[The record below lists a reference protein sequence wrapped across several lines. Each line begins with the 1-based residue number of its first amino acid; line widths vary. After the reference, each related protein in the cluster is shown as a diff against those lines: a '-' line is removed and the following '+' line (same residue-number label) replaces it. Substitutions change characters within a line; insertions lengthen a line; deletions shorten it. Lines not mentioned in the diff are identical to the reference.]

1 MKILIKWFR
10 SLREY
15 FKEAWYELKKVTW
28 PTRKEL
34 WNSTVTVIVVIVV
47 IGLFLGAV
55 DLVLTFLM
63 GLYLR

>member
-1 MKILIKWFR
+1 MIKWFR
-10 SLREY
+10 SLRTY
-15 FKEAWYELKKVTW
+15 FQEAWYELKKVTW

-47 IGLFLGAV
+47 IGLFLGVV

>member
-1 MKILIKWFR
+1 
-10 SLREY
+10 LRAY
-15 FKEAWYELKKVTW
+15 FQEAWYELKKVTW

-47 IGLFLGAV
+47 IGLFLGV
-55 DLVLTFLM
+55 IDLALTFLM

>member
-1 MKILIKWFR
+1 
-10 SLREY
+10 LRTY
-15 FKEAWYELKKVTW
+15 FQEAWYELKKVTW

-47 IGLFLGAV
+47 IGLFLGV
-55 DLVLTFLM
+55 IDLALTFLM

>member
-1 MKILIKWFR
+1 
-10 SLREY
+10 LRTY
-15 FKEAWYELKKVTW
+15 FQEAWYELKKVTW

-47 IGLFLGAV
+47 IGLFLGVV